1 MFSLA
6 WRNIWRNRRRCLLT
20 ASSVVMVAS
29 LTLVLFGCSAALK
42 NGMFQNLTEDT
53 GHLVVQV
60 ESWRDVRAFDQL
72 LIDEA
77 TQLQDLIE
85 EISPAAELAALLEVP
100 TLLSGKMRSRGIR
113 LIGIAQPAA
122 LEGVFKAKY
131 LAAGQL
137 IQPHSLDEVILGTGL
152 ARALRVG
159 LGDTVYAYAPGTE
172 GYGAVALTVVG
183 LLDLPA
189 TAFAARTAYVS
200 LSAAQELAAPD
211 AVTRF
216 ELHLPELKRLADE
229 NEITGL
235 QKKLSSQL
243 PEELV
248 VESWRQVN
256 PDLATILDLLEPML
270 LFYAFIFFGMAGLLV
285 VNTVYLSLVE
295 RIREFG
301 VIISLGAGRWK
312 VMRLVLLETGLLV
325 LGGSLVGGGL
335 GVLGVLRMSQ
345 GFTMPLGLAEIYAE
359 FGLPTMLYA
368 SLSTG
373 QVLSTLLFAI
383 TTAMLAA
390 LWPAWVAGRLEPVE
404 AMKFVT

>member
-383 TTAMLAA
+383 TTAVLAA